1 MFRQYKLRDFRLR
14 LVMLVYAISI
24 LSVFVVGSAAE
35 EYQNQQIMGIVI
47 GSAAMLVL
55 TFMDYRIL
63 LNFAWVI
70 YTGNLVLLLL
80 VDLIG
85 QESNGAKRWLKLGFL
100 RFQPSELTKLAL
112 IVFFAYFFTKYREK
126 LNSFRIILASL
137 ILLGIPLALVLSQ
150 PHLSAT
156 ITIMF
161 IFCVLIFAAGLSYK
175 IIGSIFAVMIPSA
188 IIFINLIMQEG
199 QEILNPYQLKRIM
212 AWLDPAKYADNAY
225 QQQNSIIAIG
235 SGQLYG
241 KGLYNTDISS
251 VKNGNFIVE
260 PQTDFIFA
268 VTGEELGFIGC
279 AAVIILLAL
288 IVLEC
293 LWIGSKARDYEGMLI
308 CCGFGGLIAFQ
319 TFANICVA
327 TGLMPNTGVP
337 LPFVSY
343 GLTSLVMLYMGIGI
357 VLNIGLQPKKY

>member
-70 YTGNLVLLLL
+70 YIGNLVLLLL

-126 LNSFRIILASL
+126 LNSFRVILASL

-156 ITIMF
+156 ITQQ
-161 IFCVLIFAAGLSYK
+161 LPPPENT
-175 IIGSIFAVMIPSA
+175 AV
-188 IIFINLIMQEG
+188 
-199 QEILNPYQLKRIM
+199 
-212 AWLDPAKYADNAY
+212 
-225 QQQNSIIAIG
+225 
-235 SGQLYG
+235 
-241 KGLYNTDISS
+241 
-251 VKNGNFIVE
+251 
-260 PQTDFIFA
+260 
-268 VTGEELGFIGC
+268 
-279 AAVIILLAL
+279 
-288 IVLEC
+288 
-293 LWIGSKARDYEGMLI
+293 
-308 CCGFGGLIAFQ
+308 
-319 TFANICVA
+319 
-327 TGLMPNTGVP
+327 
-337 LPFVSY
+337 
-343 GLTSLVMLYMGIGI
+343 
-357 VLNIGLQPKKY
+357 

>member
-126 LNSFRIILASL
+126 LNSFRVILASL

-251 VKNGNFIVE
+251 VKNVKF
-260 PQTDFIFA
+260 
-268 VTGEELGFIGC
+268 L
-279 AAVIILLAL
+279 
-288 IVLEC
+288 
-293 LWIGSKARDYEGMLI
+293 
-308 CCGFGGLIAFQ
+308 FG
-319 TFANICVA
+319 
-327 TGLMPNTGVP
+327 
-337 LPFVSY
+337 
-343 GLTSLVMLYMGIGI
+343 
-357 VLNIGLQPKKY
+357 

>member
-70 YTGNLVLLLL
+70 YIGNLVLLLL

-112 IVFFAYFFTKYREK
+112 IV
-126 LNSFRIILASL
+126 
-137 ILLGIPLALVLSQ
+137 
-150 PHLSAT
+150 
-156 ITIMF
+156 
-161 IFCVLIFAAGLSYK
+161 
-175 IIGSIFAVMIPSA
+175 
-188 IIFINLIMQEG
+188 
-199 QEILNPYQLKRIM
+199 
-212 AWLDPAKYADNAY
+212 
-225 QQQNSIIAIG
+225 
-235 SGQLYG
+235 
-241 KGLYNTDISS
+241 
-251 VKNGNFIVE
+251 
-260 PQTDFIFA
+260 
-268 VTGEELGFIGC
+268 
-279 AAVIILLAL
+279 
-288 IVLEC
+288 LEC

-319 TFANICVA
+319 TFANVCVA
-327 TGLMPNTGVP
+327 TGMMPNTGVP

>member
-126 LNSFRIILASL
+126 LNSFRVILASL

-188 IIFINLIMQEG
+188 IIFINLIQNEVRLFPRFLLG
-199 QEILNPYQLKRIM
+199 QRLRENIETYINVILQRRLNMRIRS
-212 AWLDPAKYADNAY
+212 
-225 QQQNSIIAIG
+225 SIFVDTSTGAI
-235 SGQLYG
+235 S
-241 KGLYNTDISS
+241 
-251 VKNGNFIVE
+251 
-260 PQTDFIFA
+260 
-268 VTGEELGFIGC
+268 
-279 AAVIILLAL
+279 
-288 IVLEC
+288 
-293 LWIGSKARDYEGMLI
+293 
-308 CCGFGGLIAFQ
+308 
-319 TFANICVA
+319 
-327 TGLMPNTGVP
+327 
-337 LPFVSY
+337 
-343 GLTSLVMLYMGIGI
+343 
-357 VLNIGLQPKKY
+357 